1 MTTMTEHPAP
11 RTPPRRRRRTRRLV
25 ITLLVVIGLLVAAD
39 FGAAAVFEYQVSKR
53 AREQFHLTDDP
64 SVKVQ
69 GFSFLVQAISGEYGH
84 VSIDAKGVPV
94 QDTLRDLEVHV
105 DLMGVQAPLGDLL
118 SGSLKQVAVDQVEGQ
133 VRVRSS
139 DVARAVQRNENPL
152 ISSISNLTIDP
163 ISESE
168 ALSDPDDRT
177 DEEQAAAERADE
189 LEDDDDTKA
198 GAKICATGDI
208 GGEETDFCANG
219 LIELVE
225 NAKAKFTPSRLEV
238 NNSVLGSGELP
249 EQFEAGILQMLT
261 VTLDPGELPFT
272 VTPTAVNVEP
282 GVLSV
287 EGKAFDV
294 VLGGSGG

>member
-1 MTTMTEHPAP
+1 MTTMTNPGTP
-11 RTPPRRRRRTRRLV
+11 RTAPRRRRRSRK
-25 ITLLVVIGLLVAAD
+25 LVVTLVVLVGLLVAAD

-53 AREQFHLTDDP
+53 AREQFNLTDDP
-64 SVKVQ
+64 AVKVQ
-69 GFSFLVQAISGEYGH
+69 GFSFLAQAISGEYDH

-105 DLMGVQAPLGDLL
+105 DLMGVQAPLGELVG
-118 SGSLKQVAVDQVEGQ
+118 GSLKEVRVNEVEGQ
-133 VRVRSS
+133 VRVKAS
-139 DVARAVQRNENPL
+139 DVNRAILDNENPL
-152 ISSISNLTIDP
+152 ISSIANVTIDP
-163 ISESE
+163 ISEAE
-168 ALSDPDDRT
+168 AQSDPEDRT
-177 DEEQAAAERADE
+177 DEEQIAAERAEE

-208 GGEETDFCANG
+208 GGEETDFCAYG
-219 LIELVE
+219 LIQLVE
-225 NAKAKFTPSRLEV
+225 AAQAKFTPSRLEV
-238 NNSVLGSGELP
+238 TNSVLGSGDLP
-249 EQFEAGILQMLT
+249 EQFEAGILAMLT

-287 EGKAFDV
+287 KGKAFDV